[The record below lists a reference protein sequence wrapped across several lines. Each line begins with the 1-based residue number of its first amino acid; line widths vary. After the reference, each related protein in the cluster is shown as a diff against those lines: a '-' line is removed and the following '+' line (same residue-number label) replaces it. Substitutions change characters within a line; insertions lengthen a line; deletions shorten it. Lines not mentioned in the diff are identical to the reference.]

1 MRYNFD
7 IITIKREKTMIIIP
21 ARLAS
26 TRFPQKVLAD
36 IGGLPMVVRTAKR
49 VAHLDDVVV
58 AADDEKII
66 EVCRAHGVKAM
77 LTSTTHKSG
86 TDRIHECA
94 TILELDDD
102 ELIINVQ
109 ADEPFI
115 EPDVVESLMTKLK
128 ELQKSGE
135 EFIMGSC
142 YNSVNSDAAKDPN
155 LVKVVLDANL
165 NAIYFSRAK
174 IPHNQSGEA
183 VYFGH
188 IGIYGFSKR
197 SLKEFCSLPDAPIE
211 DIEKL
216 EQLRAIYHGK
226 KITMVKVASTGFGID
241 TKEDLK
247 RAIEIF
253 L

>member
-1 MRYNFD
+1 
-7 IITIKREKTMIIIP
+7 MIIIP

-26 TRFPQKVLAD
+26 SRFPQKVLAD

-49 VAHLDDVVV
+49 VEHLDRVVV

-66 EVCRAHGVKAM
+66 SVCKEYGIEAK

-86 TDRIHECA
+86 TDRINECA
-94 TILELDDD
+94 NIAGVSDD

-115 EPDVVESLMTKLK
+115 EPEVVESLILRLRS
-128 ELQKSGE
+128 LQKNNE

-142 YNSVNSDAAKDPN
+142 YNAINAEAAEDPN
-155 LVKVVLDANL
+155 LVKVVLDDRDD
-165 NAIYFSRAK
+165 AIYFSRSL
-174 IPHNQSGEA
+174 IPYNRGGGA
-183 VYFGH
+183 TYFGH
-188 IGIYGFSKR
+188 IGIYGFSKK
-197 SLKEFCSLPDAPIE
+197 SLHDFCNLSDAPIE

-226 KITMVKVASTGFGID
+226 KISMVKVASTGFGID
-241 TKEDLK
+241 TKEDLE

>member
-1 MRYNFD
+1 
-7 IITIKREKTMIIIP
+7 MIIIP

-49 VAHLDDVVV
+49 VAHLDRVVV
-58 AADDEKII
+58 AADDELII
-66 EVCRAHGVKAM
+66 STCKEHGIEAM

-86 TDRIHECA
+86 TDRINECA
-94 TILELDDD
+94 NLLNVGDD

-115 EPDVVESLMTKLK
+115 EPEVVESLISRLK
-128 ELQKSGE
+128 SLQEKNE
-135 EFIMGSC
+135 PFIMGSC
-142 YNSVNSDAAKDPN
+142 FNAINAESAEDPN
-155 LVKVVLDANL
+155 LVKVVLDSQE
-165 NAIYFSRAK
+165 NAIYFSRSK
-174 IPHNQSGEA
+174 IPYNQGGGA
-183 VYFGH
+183 KYFGH
-188 IGIYGFSKR
+188 IGIYGFSKK
-197 SLKEFCSLPDAPIE
+197 SLKEFCNLNDAPIE

-216 EQLRAIYHGK
+216 EQLRAIYHQK
-226 KITMVKVASTGFGID
+226 KISMVKVASTGFGID
-241 TKEDLK
+241 TKEDLD

>member
-1 MRYNFD
+1 
-7 IITIKREKTMIIIP
+7 MIIIP

-26 TRFPQKVLAD
+26 SRFPQKVLAD
-36 IGGLPMVVRTAKR
+36 IGGLPMVVRTVQR
-49 VAHLDDVVV
+49 VAHLDRVVV

-66 EVCRAHGVKAM
+66 EVCKAHGIEAM

-94 TILELDDD
+94 TIFKLKDD

-115 EPDVVESLMTKLK
+115 EPDVVESLMRKLQS
-128 ELQKSGE
+128 LQKRNE
-135 EFIMGSC
+135 PFIMGSC
-142 YNSVNSDAAKDPN
+142 YNAINAQAAEDPN
-155 LVKVVLDANL
+155 LVKVVLDDAD
-165 NAIYFSRAK
+165 NAIYFSRSAIPYNQGGGAK
-174 IPHNQSGEA
+174 
-183 VYFGH
+183 YFGH
-188 IGIYGFSKR
+188 IGIYGFSKK
-197 SLKEFCSLPDAPIE
+197 SLQEFCSLSDAPIE

-216 EQLRAIYHGK
+216 EQLRAIYHQK
-226 KITMVKVASTGFGID
+226 NITMVKVTSTGFGID
-241 TKEDLK
+241 TKEDLA

>member
-1 MRYNFD
+1 
-7 IITIKREKTMIIIP
+7 MIIIP

-36 IGGLPMVVRTAKR
+36 IGGIPMVVRTANR
-49 VAHLDDVVV
+49 VKHLDRVVV
-58 AADDEKII
+58 AADDEEII
-66 EVCRAHGVKAM
+66 LTCKAHGIEAM

-86 TDRIHECA
+86 TDRINECA
-94 TILELDDD
+94 QILNISDD

-115 EPDVVESLMTKLK
+115 EPEVVELLISRLKSLQ
-128 ELQKSGE
+128 EKSE
-135 EFIMGSC
+135 DFIMGSC
-142 YNSVNSDAAKDPN
+142 YNAINAQVAQDPN
-155 LVKVVLDANL
+155 LVKVVLDDAH
-165 NAIYFSRAK
+165 NAIYFSRSA
-174 IPHNQSGEA
+174 IPFNRSGTA
-183 VYFGH
+183 TYFGH
-188 IGIYGFSKR
+188 IGIYGFSKK
-197 SLKEFCSLPDAPIE
+197 SLHDFCGLDDAPIE

-226 KITMVKVASTGFGID
+226 KISMVKVASTGFGID
-241 TKEDLK
+241 TKEDLA

>member
-1 MRYNFD
+1 
-7 IITIKREKTMIIIP
+7 MIIIP

-49 VAHLDDVVV
+49 VEHLDRVVV
-58 AADDEKII
+58 AADDESIIKICK
-66 EVCRAHGVKAM
+66 EHGVEAM

-86 TDRIHECA
+86 TDRIYECA
-94 TILELDDD
+94 TILNVTDD

-115 EPDVVESLMTKLK
+115 EPDVVKSLINRLKTLQDTNES
-128 ELQKSGE
+128 
-135 EFIMGSC
+135 FIMGSC
-142 YNSVNSDAAKDPN
+142 YNAINAEAAKDPN
-155 LVKVVLDANL
+155 LVKVVLDKVD
-165 NAIYFSRAK
+165 NAIYFSRAQ
-174 IPHNQSGEA
+174 IPYNQGGGA
-183 VYFGH
+183 KYFGH
-188 IGIYGFSKR
+188 IGIYGFSKK
-197 SLKEFCSLPDAPIE
+197 SLSEFCNLGDAPIE

-216 EQLRAIYHGK
+216 EQLRAIYHQK
-226 KITMVKVASTGFGID
+226 KISMVKVASTGFGID
-241 TKEDLK
+241 TQEDLK

>member
-1 MRYNFD
+1 
-7 IITIKREKTMIIIP
+7 MIIIP

-26 TRFPQKVLAD
+26 SRFPQKVLAD

-49 VAHLDDVVV
+49 VAHLDRVVV
-58 AADDEKII
+58 AADDERII
-66 EVCRAHGVKAM
+66 DTCKEYAIEAM

-94 TILELDDD
+94 TILNLDDN

-115 EPDVVESLMTKLK
+115 EPDVVEALMKKLK
-128 ELQKSGE
+128 ELQKSNE
-135 EFIMGSC
+135 DFIMGSC
-142 YNSVNSDAAKDPN
+142 YNSINAEAATDPN
-155 LVKVVLDANL
+155 LVKVVLNEKS

-188 IGIYGFSKR
+188 IGIYGFSKK
-197 SLKEFCSLPDAPIE
+197 SLKDFCSLPDAPIE

-216 EQLRAIYHGK
+216 EQLRAIYHQK
-226 KITMVKVASTGFGID
+226 NIAMVKVASTGFGID
-241 TKEDLK
+241 TEDDLK
-247 RAIEIF
+247 RAVEIF

>member
-1 MRYNFD
+1 
-7 IITIKREKTMIIIP
+7 MIIIP

-49 VAHLDDVVV
+49 VAHLDRVVV
-58 AADDEKII
+58 AADDEQII
-66 EVCRAHGVKAM
+66 STCHTHGIEAM

-94 TILELDDD
+94 SILKLDDD
-102 ELIINVQ
+102 EIIVNVQ

-115 EPDVVESLMTKLK
+115 EPDVVESLMKKLQ
-128 ELQKSGE
+128 ELQKNKE
-135 EFIMGSC
+135 DFIMGSC
-142 YNSVNSDAAKDPN
+142 YNAINNEAAQDPN
-155 LVKVVLDANL
+155 LVKVVLDDNH
-165 NAIYFSRAK
+165 NAIYFSRSLV
-174 IPHNQSGEA
+174 PYNRSGRA
-183 VYFGH
+183 TYFGH
-188 IGIYGFSKR
+188 IGIYGFSKK
-197 SLKEFCSLPDAPIE
+197 SLKEFCNLDDAPIE
-211 DIEKL
+211 DIEGL
-216 EQLRAIYHGK
+216 EQLRAIYHNK

-241 TKEDLK
+241 TKEDLD

>member
-1 MRYNFD
+1 
-7 IITIKREKTMIIIP
+7 MIIIP

-49 VAHLDDVVV
+49 VAHLDRVVV
-58 AADDEKII
+58 AADDDLII
-66 EVCRAHGVKAM
+66 QVCKEHGVEAM

-86 TDRIHECA
+86 TDRIYECA
-94 TILELDDD
+94 TLLNVDDN

-115 EPDVVESLMTKLK
+115 EPDVVESLIDKLK
-128 ELQKSGE
+128 KLQALNE
-135 EFIMGSC
+135 PFIMGSC
-142 YNSVNSDAAKDPN
+142 YNAINAESAGDPN
-155 LVKVVLDANL
+155 MVKVVLDDEQ
-165 NAIYFSRAK
+165 NAIYFSRSP
-174 IPHNQSGEA
+174 IPYNQGGGA
-183 VYFGH
+183 TYFGH
-188 IGIYGFSKR
+188 IGIYGFSKKT
-197 SLKEFCSLPDAPIE
+197 LKEFCSLKDAPLE

-216 EQLRAIYHGK
+216 EQLRAIYHQK
-226 KITMVKVASTGFGID
+226 KIAMVKVSSTGFGID

-247 RAIEIF
+247 RSIEIF

>member
-1 MRYNFD
+1 
-7 IITIKREKTMIIIP
+7 MIIIP

-49 VAHLDDVVV
+49 VAHLDRVVV
-58 AADDEKII
+58 AADDEII
-66 EVCRAHGVKAM
+66 IKVCQEHGIEAM

-86 TDRIHECA
+86 TDRINECA
-94 TILELDDD
+94 TILGVSDD

-115 EPDVVESLMTKLK
+115 ETDVVLALMNKLK
-128 ELQKSGE
+128 SLQAEGA
-135 EFIMGSC
+135 EFVMGSC
-142 YNSVNSDAAKDPN
+142 YNAINDEAATDPN
-155 LVKVVLDANL
+155 LVKVVLDHAG
-165 NAIYFSRAK
+165 NAIYFSRSP
-174 IPHNQSGEA
+174 IPYNRGGGA
-183 VYFGH
+183 TYFGH
-188 IGIYGFSKR
+188 IGIYGFSKK
-197 SLKEFCSLPDAPIE
+197 SLKEFCNLSDAPIE

-226 KITMVKVASTGFGID
+226 DIAMVKVASTGFGID
-241 TKEDLK
+241 TVEDLK

>member
-1 MRYNFD
+1 
-7 IITIKREKTMIIIP
+7 MIIIP

-49 VAHLDDVVV
+49 VAHLDRVVV
-58 AADDEKII
+58 AADDELII
-66 EVCRAHGVKAM
+66 STCKEYGIEAM

-86 TDRIHECA
+86 TDRINECA
-94 TILELDDD
+94 TILNVDDN

-115 EPDVVESLMTKLK
+115 EPDVVQSLMKRLK
-128 ELQKSGE
+128 TLQEKE
-135 EFIMGSC
+135 EPFIMGSC
-142 YNSVNSDAAKDPN
+142 YNAINADSAEDPN
-155 LVKVVLDANL
+155 LVKVVLDDVD
-165 NAIYFSRAK
+165 NAIYFSRSK
-174 IPHNQSGEA
+174 IPFNQGGGA
-183 VYFGH
+183 KYFGH
-188 IGIYGFSKR
+188 IGIYGFSKK
-197 SLKEFCSLPDAPIE
+197 SLKEFCNLNDAPIE

-216 EQLRAIYHGK
+216 EQLRAIYHQK
-226 KITMVKVASTGFGID
+226 NISMVKVASTGFGID
-241 TKEDLK
+241 TKEDLA